1 MSIRLHQAEEEQELK
16 TGLRK
21 YEVHE
26 AIKKRQ
32 ENITAPFGSSGPLLR
47 DQTSELKSL
56 TYLQSETH
64 ENFAWNSKMQKHM
77 FYSMHLIKRNTG
89 SVDVS
94 HVNQIAL

>member
-56 TYLQSETH
+56 TYLQS
-64 ENFAWNSKMQKHM
+64 
-77 FYSMHLIKRNTG
+77 
-89 SVDVS
+89 
-94 HVNQIAL
+94 